1 MNKRRLI
8 NINPLNV
15 MIKRE
20 RRDFISLKMMLFMF
34 LATMFITLSEN
45 ATAQTQYNGE
55 EVFVAVEEM
64 PTFPGG
70 EAALRNALYK
80 NVKYPENAREN
91 RIEGKVFVK
100 FIVTKDGSIANA
112 MVGRAVNPD
121 LDKAALDAVKKL
133 PKFIPGKKEGRAVN
147 VWFSMPIVFKIVD

>member
-70 EAALRNALYK
+70 ESALRNALYK
-80 NVKYPENAREN
+80 NVRYPESAREK